1 MGGAQE
7 LVVFGRTIR
16 RIRRERD
23 LSQHALASVA
33 GLAEKHVSEIERANR
48 EPKLTTILKL
58 AKGLDVP
65 VGELIAEVAA
75 QLQADGDARRDGRE
89 R

>member
-7 LVVFGRTIR
+7 LVVFGRTVR
-16 RIRRERD
+16 RIRRQRD
-23 LSQHALASVA
+23 LSQQALAGAA

-58 AKGLDVP
+58 AKGLDMP
-65 VGELIAEVAA
+65 PGELIAEVAA
-75 QLQADGDARRDGRE
+75 ELQAPRRDGR
-89 R
+89 

>member
-7 LVVFGRTIR
+7 LAAFARTLR
-16 RIRRERD
+16 RLRRERD
-23 LSQHALASVA
+23 LSQRALAGAA

-58 AKGLDVP
+58 ARGLGVPPDVLI
-65 VGELIAEVAA
+65 GEVST
-75 QLQADGDARRDGRE
+75 QLEAFARGYDG
-89 R
+89 

>member
-7 LVVFGRTIR
+7 LVVFGRTVR
-16 RIRRERD
+16 RLRRERD
-23 LSQHALASVA
+23 LSQQALANVA

-58 AKGLDVP
+58 AKGLGVP
-65 VGELIAEVAA
+65 VGELIAQFDA
-75 QLQADGDARRDGRE
+75 QLRTDGDAGSAGRDR
-89 R
+89 

>member
-1 MGGAQE
+1 MGGARE
-7 LVVFGRTIR
+7 LAAFAHTVR

-23 LSQHALASVA
+23 LSQRALAGAA

-58 AKGLDVP
+58 AKGLGVP
-65 VGELIAEVAA
+65 AGELIAEVAA
-75 QLQADGDARRDGRE
+75 RLQGDTD
-89 R
+89 

>member
-7 LVVFGRTIR
+7 LVVFGRTVR

-23 LSQHALASVA
+23 LSQLALAGAA

-58 AKGLDVP
+58 AKGLGMP
-65 VGELIAEVAA
+65 AGELIAQVAA
-75 QLQADGDARRDGRE
+75 QLDSAAAERR
-89 R
+89 

>member
-7 LVVFGRTIR
+7 LVVFGRIVR
-16 RIRRERD
+16 RMRRQRD
-23 LSQHALASVA
+23 LSQQALAGAA

-65 VGELIAEVAA
+65 AGELIGELAAE
-75 QLQADGDARRDGRE
+75 LDGGGE
-89 R
+89 GP

>member
-7 LVVFGRTIR
+7 IVLFGRTVR
-16 RIRRERD
+16 RLRRDRD
-23 LSQHALASVA
+23 LSQQALARAA

-58 AKGLDVP
+58 ALGLGMAPSELFATYDAQRAAAA
-65 VGELIAEVAA
+65 GEGA
-75 QLQADGDARRDGRE
+75 
-89 R
+89 

>member
-7 LVVFGRTIR
+7 LVVFGRTVR

-23 LSQHALASVA
+23 LSQHALASAA

-48 EPKLTTILKL
+48 EPKLTTIMKL
-58 AKGLDVP
+58 EKGLGVSP
-65 VGELIAEVAA
+65 GTLIAEVDA
-75 QLQADGDARRDGRE
+75 QLRVAADGRR
-89 R
+89 

>member
-1 MGGAQE
+1 MRGAQE

-16 RIRRERD
+16 RMRRERD
-23 LSQHALASVA
+23 LSQHALAGAA

-65 VGELIAEVAA
+65 PGELVAEVAA
-75 QLQADGDARRDGRE
+75 QLRAEVR
-89 R
+89 